1 MNSTLID
8 AIDIIGIRGGKSN
21 LSDVQ
26 VQSLQSLIDDVSL
39 KVVKKATKRS
49 TIDGLTSEI
58 LAEMSI
64 KGVRDPSTLKVVV
77 SKIVEWEL
85 DSMKENFR
93 TFLESNTVSLQEEM
107 NVSDLLS
114 MLPTRKEVHNV
125 ELKKFAVVYTVGN
138 TSGYDIIECTEMALN
153 ENLVE
158 FYNDGELVAF
168 YNADNFIR
176 ATLL

>member
-1 MNSTLID
+1 MNNALID
-8 AIDIIGIRGGKSN
+8 AIDIIGIHGGESN

-39 KVVKKATKRS
+39 KVVKKATKHS
-49 TIDGLTSEI
+49 TIDDLTSEI
-58 LAEMSI
+58 LAEMNI

-85 DSMKENFR
+85 DIVRENFR
-93 TFLESNTVSLQEEM
+93 TFLESNTFSLQEEM

-114 MLPTRKEVHNV
+114 MLPTRKEVRDA

-138 TSGYDIIECTEMALN
+138 TSGYDIIKCTEMTLN
-153 ENLVE
+153 ESFVE